1 MVQSLMEDVSFSCE
15 VSRAFLPASF
25 LTVLLSRTTGV
36 GGVVIQLSI
45 CTNLP
50 DVRTFASTVK
60 LVDVGPNVYPL
71 CRKCRE
77 SREPIMKKKVM
88 YFNVFIIQLFIVQC
102 FLLSYPF
109 CNDFVGFS

>member
-60 LVDVGPNVYPL
+60 LQQTLWMWGP
-71 CRKCRE
+71 
-77 SREPIMKKKVM
+77 M
-88 YFNVFIIQLFIVQC
+88 YTL
-102 FLLSYPF
+102 
-109 CNDFVGFS
+109 FVGSAEKAVSLS

>member
-15 VSRAFLPASF
+15 VSQAFLPASF

-60 LVDVGPNVYPL
+60 LQQTLWMWGP
-71 CRKCRE
+71 
-77 SREPIMKKKVM
+77 M
-88 YFNVFIIQLFIVQC
+88 YTF
-102 FLLSYPF
+102 
-109 CNDFVGFS
+109 FVGSAEKAVSLS